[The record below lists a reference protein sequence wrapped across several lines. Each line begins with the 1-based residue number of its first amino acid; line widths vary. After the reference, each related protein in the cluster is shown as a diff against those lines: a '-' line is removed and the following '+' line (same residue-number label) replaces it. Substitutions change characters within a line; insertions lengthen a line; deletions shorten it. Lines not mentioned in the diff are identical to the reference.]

1 MYFINFKSHVD
12 FLIWLNHVLFNQSF
26 TNKHLGFLLYF
37 STMYFLC
44 FCSNLNI
51 VTSCFI
57 LSSQLEDFSV
67 AMTSSL
73 INTWICQMSMLV
85 DSILVRTDS
94 ILSNRNPT
102 QSNLKQKRIFIG
114 SHNWKVHRDILA
126 SGTVGSRG
134 TNIVI
139 RTQVSPSFGSALAS
153 FSGSFDMVGPVGLSF
168 SYYKAKQP
176 Q

>member
-1 MYFINFKSHVD
+1 
-12 FLIWLNHVLFNQSF
+12 
-26 TNKHLGFLLYF
+26 
-37 STMYFLC
+37 
-44 FCSNLNI
+44 
-51 VTSCFI
+51 
-57 LSSQLEDFSV
+57 
-67 AMTSSL
+67 
-73 INTWICQMSMLV
+73 MLV

-102 QSNLKQKRIFIG
+102 QSNLKQKRVFIG